1 MTRVELP
8 PPAEEGIRLFNA
20 GYFFEAHDALEEVWV
35 ERTGRE
41 KTFYQGLIQVAAG
54 LYKAG
59 MKNQGGAVSLL
70 RKGLAKLRAV
80 GDLDT
85 PLDLERLIG
94 ETAAVVAALERC
106 GQAGIEEFD
115 LGSVP
120 RIHRRPAPES

>member
-1 MTRVELP
+1 M
-8 PPAEEGIRLFNA
+8 AEEGIRLFNA

-59 MKNQGGAVSLL
+59 MLNQGGAVSLL
-70 RKGLAKLRAV
+70 RKGLAKLRAAS
-80 GDLDT
+80 DLDT
-85 PLDLERLIG
+85 PLDLERLID
-94 ETAAVVAALERC
+94 ETAAVVAELERR
-106 GQAGIEEFD
+106 GQAGIAEFD
-115 LGSVP
+115 SAGAP

>member
-1 MTRVELP
+1 M
-8 PPAEEGIRLFNA
+8 AEEGIRLFNT

-41 KTFYQGLIQVAAG
+41 KTLYQGLIQVAAG

-70 RKGLAKLRAV
+70 RKGLAKLEAV
-80 GDLDT
+80 AALDT
-85 PLDLERLIG
+85 PVDLGRLID
-94 ETAAVVAALERC
+94 ETSTVLAELERC
-106 GQAGIEEFD
+106 GQAGIEGFD
-115 LGSVP
+115 LGTAP